1 MQYRTAEVVVISD
14 VHLGTFGCH
23 AEELLDYLKG
33 IRTKT
38 LIINGDFIDG
48 WAFSK
53 RYFPESHFEVIRY
66 VLKMMNRG
74 TKVIYITGNHDEFLR
89 NCSDL
94 HIGRLQV
101 VDKLV
106 LELDNKKY
114 WFFHG
119 DVFDYST
126 KGFNKLIAKIGGKGY
141 DWLIV
146 FNRMINELLR
156 KLNREKFSLSKKIK
170 NVVKHA
176 VKFVHDFEAKAADNA
191 IRHGFDYVVCGHIH
205 QPQIKEYRNAEGF
218 VHYLNSGDWIENLSS
233 LEYSNGKWTLF
244 IYPNTITRKNVIRNR
259 KVSIDKM
266 TMEALMAQV
275 N

>member
-14 VHLGTFGCH
+14 IHLGTFGCH
-23 AEELLDYLKG
+23 AEELLEYLKS

-53 RYFPESHFEVIRY
+53 SYFPESHFEVLRY

-94 HIGRLQV
+94 FIGKLHI
-101 VDKLV
+101 VDKYIM
-106 LELDNKKY
+106 EMDDKKY

-126 KGFNKLIAKIGGKGY
+126 KGFNKYIAKIGGKGY
-141 DWLIV
+141 DWLIL
-146 FNRMINELLR
+146 FNRLINVVLV
-156 KLNREKFSLSKKIK
+156 KLKREKYSLSKKIK

-176 VKFVHDFEAKAADNA
+176 VKFVHDFEAKAAENA
-191 IRHGFDYVVCGHIH
+191 IHHGFDYVVCGHIH
-205 QPQIKEYRNAEGF
+205 QPQIKEYRNSEGM
-218 VHYLNSGDWIENLSS
+218 VTYLNSGDWIENLSS
-233 LEYSNGKWTLF
+233 LEYSDGNWKLF
-244 IYPNTITRKNVIRNR
+244 LFPNTVTKKFVSRRKKI
-259 KVSIDKM
+259 SIDKILM
-266 TMEALMAQV
+266 SDLISAL